1 MPPAAL
7 MPFGVICRWIW
18 LAAVPRQ
25 AMQTC
30 EVGDESKSAR
40 EEGAR
45 VLQTRE
51 AHKGGTWCAFPLT
64 PWCVSGQVGIAVRA
78 LRVSRAIMRLDRYR
92 RALSSKCMTV

>member
-1 MPPAAL
+1 MGTPNRNRLPPVAL

-40 EEGAR
+40 EGGAR
-45 VLQTRE
+45 MLQTRE
-51 AHKGGTWCAFPLT
+51 AHKGGTWCAFALT

-78 LRVSRAIMRLDRYR
+78 LRVSRAIMILDR
-92 RALSSKCMTV
+92 